1 MTSIIQRI
9 FHLAAI
15 MLLLTQTLVMPVAS
29 LAAVSRACLELVPSV
44 FAPVSGSVPGSVPV
58 SVPGPVSGKSYSR
71 IR

>member
-1 MTSIIQRI
+1 
-9 FHLAAI
+9 

-58 SVPGPVSGKSYSR
+58 SVPGPVSGKSYS
-71 IR
+71 